1 LRTKTK
7 LSGPLA
13 AERKARAASSG
24 AASRRRCS
32 LELELE
38 ARQAGFAAIAGVDEA
53 GRGCLFGPVFA
64 AAVILDPD
72 RPIRGLNDSKALAAA
87 RREELAVLIRERA
100 ISFAVASATAA
111 EIDRINILQ
120 ASRLA
125 MRRAVEALPSPADF
139 LLVDAATVDLPLPQ
153 RAIIHGDALS
163 RSIAAASILAKTSR
177 DALLREL
184 DLLYPGYG
192 LASNKGYGA
201 AEHMAGLDRLGP
213 TPEHRMTY
221 APVRDRAQR
230 SLFAEA
236 GR

>member
-1 LRTKTK
+1 LRTLQK
-7 LSGPLA
+7 LQCSSAL
-13 AERKARAASSG
+13 ER
-24 AASRRRCS
+24 
-32 LELELE
+32 E
-38 ARQAGFAAIAGVDEA
+38 ARSVGYSAVAGVDEA

-64 AAVILDPD
+64 AAVILDPE
-72 RPIRGLNDSKALAAA
+72 RPIRGLNDSKQLDAAT
-87 RREELAVLIRERA
+87 REELAILVRERA
-100 ISFAVASATAA
+100 VAFAVATASAA

-125 MRRAVEALPSPADF
+125 MRRAVEALDPPADY
-139 LLVDAATVDLPLPQ
+139 LLVDAATIDLPLPQ

-184 DLLYPGYG
+184 DLVYPGYG

-201 AEHMAGLDRLGP
+201 PEHMAGLDRLGP

-230 SLFAEA
+230 SLFAEG